1 MVAVEEVAADRLAKI
16 IQPPII
22 TSKFTYSY
30 SFIGYV
36 FLLIRIFNLLLRFYK
51 KPTGQNG

>member
-1 MVAVEEVAADRLAKI
+1 MVAVVAEVAVEEDRLAKI

-36 FLLIRIFNLLLRFYK
+36 FLLIRIFNLLLSFL
-51 KPTGQNG
+51 